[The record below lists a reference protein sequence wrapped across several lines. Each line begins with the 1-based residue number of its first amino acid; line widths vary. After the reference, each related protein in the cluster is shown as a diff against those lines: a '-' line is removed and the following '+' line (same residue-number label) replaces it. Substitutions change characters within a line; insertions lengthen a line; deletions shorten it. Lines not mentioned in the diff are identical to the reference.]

1 MTADAAAQTL
11 TGVADV
17 SAPFFVTLNA
27 PFFGSPPTST
37 DCLAGTPIS
46 GCFAELLENGTPA
59 IPGASSPFISHNQ
72 PFPADFYTVDQDHGF
87 FVETDLAD
95 LNSPSGV
102 VSFGYYARRSPLV
115 PPGST
120 AMRPRRRQPPCALP
134 SGKRKLRSCRS
145 TFGANRTTYP

>member
-1 MTADAAAQTL
+1 MTADATAQTL
-11 TGVADV
+11 AGVADV

-27 PFFGSPPTST
+27 PFFGSPPAST

-59 IPGASSPFISHNQ
+59 IPAASSPFISHNQ
-72 PFPADFYTVDQDHGF
+72 PFPADFYMVDQDHGF

-102 VSFGYYARRSPLV
+102 VSFGYYARRNPLV
-115 PPGST
+115 PPGSN
-120 AMRPRRRQPPCALP
+120 AMRPRRR
-134 SGKRKLRSCRS
+134 
-145 TFGANRTTYP
+145 